1 MSSPWS
7 SVALGDPPCLGGW
20 PLIKINS
27 LHNNIVIVIDK
38 YIILIYFWRKKI
50 DERYINL
57 LIIFIIKME
66 AIKWVF
72 RKLFKTKV
80 QTDMPIETISSYS
93 NDIINGKKVTYKPVL
108 NSENKVP
115 TYKWIKGKWE
125 IWEPELEEVN
135 EIDWK
140 YVSFYT
146 QNIWFDASNSAE
158 RYSII
163 VQMIMES
170 NADFIWLQ
178 EVIGPLFNAVT
189 MDSGIQ
195 NTYYVSGNKIQGY
208 GVLIL
213 SKLPA
218 YFYEYKF
225 EESLMG
231 RSLLVAETWINN
243 RTFLVGT
250 SHLESMR
257 SAPIRKI
264 QMKIAEGKNFCFC
277 KFKLFFL

>member
-1 MSSPWS
+1 M
-7 SVALGDPPCLGGW
+7 
-20 PLIKINS
+20 
-27 LHNNIVIVIDK
+27 
-38 YIILIYFWRKKI
+38 
-50 DERYINL
+50 
-57 LIIFIIKME
+57 
-66 AIKWVF
+66 F

-140 YVSFYT
+140 YVSFYS